1 MSDNL
6 LKNVD
11 ASGVFHLV
19 TERQSTIETAASHA
33 RFCVLKADIAK
44 HSSTQDLLAQLGSAL
59 NFPIWYGANFDALYD
74 CLTDPDWA
82 PAKGHVLLI
91 NGLARLRSS
100 DPADFATLIEVF
112 QSAAE
117 SRRAMHTPFWV
128 LIDAPARG
136 IPTLA
141 EA

>member
-19 TERQSTIETAASHA
+19 TARQSTIETAARHA

-44 HSSTQDLLAQLGSAL
+44 HSSTQEVLAQLGSAL

-74 CLTDPDWA
+74 CLTDPDWE

>member
-6 LKNVD
+6 LKNAE

-19 TERQSTIETAASHA
+19 TARQSTIEAAARHA
-33 RFCVLKADIAK
+33 RFSVLKADITEHA
-44 HSSTQDLLAQLGSAL
+44 STQEVLIQLGSAL
-59 NFPIWYGANFDALYD
+59 NFPIWYGANFDALLD
-74 CLTDPDWA
+74 CLTDSDWE

-91 NGLARLRSS
+91 NGLGRLRAS

-117 SRRAMHTPFWV
+117 ERRTKHTPFWV

>member
-1 MSDNL
+1 MSDKL
-6 LKNVD
+6 LKSVD
-11 ASGVFHLV
+11 ASGIFHLPPV
-19 TERQSTIETAASHA
+19 RQSAIEAAA
-33 RFCVLKADIAK
+33 RQAHFCCLTADITGQ
-44 HSSTQDLLAQLGSAL
+44 SSTPDCLRQLGAAL

-74 CLTDPDWA
+74 CLSDADWQ
-82 PAKGHVLLI
+82 PAKGHVLFI
-91 NGLARLRSS
+91 NGMAGLRAS

-117 SRRAMHTPFWV
+117 ARRPLRTPFWI

-136 IPTLA
+136 IPSLP